1 MEFFRIPLS
10 SASLTK
16 FWTEKWENTKECV
29 NFVLYFILLHM
40 SLVFFK
46 FSGRNLVGETDG
58 NRILQEFHSQINASG
73 RFATHF
79 LINVT
84 RILLTLVEFSYFSR
98 SEFMKNSFTQ
108 IIWTI
113 FLCHGVWPHTFLVK
127 VSKSQKKFSWN
138 SIAQKMNEILD
149 NILP

>member
-1 MEFFRIPLS
+1 MELFRIPLP

-40 SLVFFK
+40 SLVFFN

-79 LINVT
+79 LINVK

-113 FLCHGVWPHTFLVK
+113 FLTHTFIVMWQK
-127 VSKSQKKFSWN
+127 FCTHCFWQNSKKILEEFSSNLQK
-138 SIAQKMNEILD
+138 
-149 NILP
+149 